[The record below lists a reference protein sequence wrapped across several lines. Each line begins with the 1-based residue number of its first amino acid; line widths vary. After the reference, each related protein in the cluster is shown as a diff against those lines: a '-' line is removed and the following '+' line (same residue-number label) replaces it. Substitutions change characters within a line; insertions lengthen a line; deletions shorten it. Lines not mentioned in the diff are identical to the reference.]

1 MNTRWARG
9 SAGAACVALLLALT
23 PVLTPAMSATA
34 AESPAPGAESD
45 AVPET
50 GTGRTVI
57 GDGHIDIGAR
67 FDHGV
72 WTVQIRDDTTRPAI
86 WRNTTDVVLRV
97 GDTAKTD
104 VPESKEFG
112 FLGNPGEQ
120 VWLLPQVQRNGV
132 LWPGWNSQEPEV
144 ASTVDREVN
153 WQLTGVEG
161 PGDFVLFL
169 NGSFGTPKI
178 LFDGRKKLPQ
188 ETGIEVNSHVHGN
201 WAFTEPGTYLLDVRM
216 AARTKDGKSHTSTR
230 TLQFSV
236 GPQDPGRA
244 FAAKP
249 ADEGPDAASDTPGE
263 GRPEDQPEPPKSSD
277 TDESI
282 APLWW
287 GVGAALAVATA
298 GAVLVWRR
306 GSSGRRRTPSSR
318 VNGPRPEGDQ
328 R

>member
-1 MNTRWARG
+1 MKTRRARA
-9 SAGAACVALLLALT
+9 SAGTACGALLLALT
-23 PVLTPAMSATA
+23 PALTPTLSATA
-34 AESPAPGAESD
+34 AESPPPGAESD

-57 GDGHIDIGAR
+57 GDGHVDIGAR
-67 FDHGV
+67 FDHGS
-72 WTVQIRDDTTRPAI
+72 WTVQIRDDTTRPAT

-97 GDTAKTD
+97 GDTAKID

-112 FLGNPGEQ
+112 FLGTPGDP
-120 VWLLPQVQRNGV
+120 VWLLPQVQQDGV

-216 AARTKDGKSHTSTR
+216 TARTKDGKSHDSTR

-236 GPQDPGRA
+236 GPQDPSRA
-244 FAAKP
+244 FTAKP
-249 ADEGPDAASDTPGE
+249 AGEGSHAASDTPGK
-263 GRPEDQPEPPKSSD
+263 GRPEEKPEPPKSSG
-277 TDESI
+277 TDESS

-287 GVGAALAVATA
+287 GVGAAVAAATV

-306 GSSGRRRTPSSR
+306 GRSGRRHTTSSPA
-318 VNGPRPEGDQ
+318 NDARPEGDQ